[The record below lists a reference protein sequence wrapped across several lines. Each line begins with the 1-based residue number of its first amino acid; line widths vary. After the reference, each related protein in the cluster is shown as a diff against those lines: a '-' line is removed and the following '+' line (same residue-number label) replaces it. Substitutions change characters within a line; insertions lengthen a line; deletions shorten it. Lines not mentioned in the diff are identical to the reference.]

1 MNSEKAEFDGS
12 YCIEYSDRSVQVYDL
27 ISIMEV
33 IPYLILS
40 IGSIIIYIRSGKSL
54 AASYL
59 YHSSVHLVIFITT
72 MRSSFNF

>member
-1 MNSEKAEFDGS
+1 MNSEKVNLMVVIVLS
-12 YCIEYSDRSVQVYDL
+12 IVIEVSVQVYDL

-54 AASYL
+54 A
-59 YHSSVHLVIFITT
+59 HHIFIIALYIW
-72 MRSSFNF
+72 